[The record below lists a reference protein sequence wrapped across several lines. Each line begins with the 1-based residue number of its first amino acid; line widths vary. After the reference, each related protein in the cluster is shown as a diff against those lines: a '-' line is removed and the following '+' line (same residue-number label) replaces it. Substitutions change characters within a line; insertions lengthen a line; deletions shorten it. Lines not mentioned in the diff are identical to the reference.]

1 MSVFTTKEIDYLNH
15 QRLGRLATVD
25 SDGNPHVVPVGFR
38 HNLETD
44 TIDIGGPAE
53 VENNK
58 RQGIL
63 KKTRRGLFLGD
74 VFPACEHR
82 RVVNLMRCGIFEKK
96 VAGCFAGGRYSKKIQ
111 K

>member
-44 TIDIGGPAE
+44 TIDIYCPKQE
-53 VENNK
+53 V
-58 RQGIL
+58 
-63 KKTRRGLFLGD
+63 
-74 VFPACEHR
+74 A
-82 RVVNLMRCGIFEKK
+82 
-96 VAGCFAGGRYSKKIQ
+96 RYWTTS
-111 K
+111 

>member
-44 TIDIGGPAE
+44 TIDIGGDDIAQ
-53 VENNK
+53 NK
-58 RQGIL
+58 KWGDIGQNPTG
-63 KKTRRGLFLGD
+63 GVVGDD
-74 VFPACEHR
+74 VFPPLRPR
-82 RVVNLMRCGIFEKK
+82 RVGILADAEILEKD
-96 VAGCFAGGRYSKKIQ
+96 GGGVCRGVDPPNTLV
-111 K
+111 